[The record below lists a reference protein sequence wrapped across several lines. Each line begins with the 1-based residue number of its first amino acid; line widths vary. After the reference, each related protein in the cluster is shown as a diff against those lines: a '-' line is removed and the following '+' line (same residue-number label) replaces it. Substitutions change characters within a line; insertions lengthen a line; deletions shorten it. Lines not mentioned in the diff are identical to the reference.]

1 MRLPYSPVQR
11 PHETGFVAQ
20 CINGLPRA
28 CARTTTQLRAY
39 IRLLEWEPMRARRKA
54 ARSHQETEIDM
65 KRATKLAAVLGLALG
80 AALGTT
86 TVQAHPDG
94 SGPGWG
100 MRGGMG
106 MGYMEPGMGPGHG
119 RGPAFGRGPGYG
131 PGGVGAPGA
140 FLENR
145 LAGLK
150 SELGITPAQEG
161 AWNAFAEESKNQ
173 AEAMAKLHETMRESA
188 ASTLPERLELRNQM
202 WKQREARSEA
212 MTKKTKELYAT
223 FTAEQKSIA
232 DRRMSGFGAG
242 MGGGPRAGWR

>member
-1 MRLPYSPVQR
+1 
-11 PHETGFVAQ
+11 
-20 CINGLPRA
+20 
-28 CARTTTQLRAY
+28 
-39 IRLLEWEPMRARRKA
+39 
-54 ARSHQETEIDM
+54 M
-65 KRATKLAAVLGLALG
+65 KRATKIAAVLGLALG

-106 MGYMEPGMGPGHG
+106 MGYGMGPGMGPGACTAEAACPGMGPGHG
-119 RGPAFGRGPGYG
+119 RGPAFGRGPGHG
-131 PGGVGAPGA
+131 PGGVGAPAA

-161 AWNAFAEESKNQ
+161 AWNAFAEESKKQ
-173 AEAMAKLHETMRESA
+173 ADAMAKLHETMRESA

-212 MTKKTKELYAT
+212 LTKKTKELYAAL
-223 FTAEQKSIA
+223 TAEQKSIA
-232 DRRMSGFGAG
+232 DRRLGGFGAG
-242 MGGGPRAGWR
+242 MSGGPRAGWR